1 MKKRFLLGLSIAI
14 LFIVGISIF
23 AAIKPSEPRNVKPDP
38 SQIEQNADNGK
49 HAAGKHDGKSNSQKA
64 KAAAKQP
71 KSLFK
76 KKDARVVAVGDS
88 LTQGVGD
95 STKSGGYIGV
105 LDREINN
112 TDNKVQ
118 FDNFGHAGDR
128 TDQLLKKIRDP
139 KVSTAI
145 GDADVVLITI
155 GANDIM
161 KVIKENVTNLD
172 YQDFKN
178 EQKQYD
184 KRLHKVF
191 KELQSINSD
200 ADIYLL
206 GFYNPFLK
214 YFQDIPELNS
224 IVKMWNST
232 SEAAT
237 KKNKKLHYI
246 PTKDLFDDSKVNL
259 FYEDNFHP
267 NDQGYKKMAER
278 VMEHLKFK

>member
-14 LFIVGISIF
+14 LFIAVISIY
-23 AAIKPSEPRNVKPDP
+23 AAVKPGEPRNVKPDP
-38 SQIEQNADNGK
+38 AQIEQNADKTKHTAGMPQGK
-49 HAAGKHDGKSNSQKA
+49 TASQKVKASA
-64 KAAAKQP
+64 KGP
-71 KSLFK
+71 KNLFK
-76 KKDARVVAVGDS
+76 KKDARVVAIGDS

-95 STKSGGYIGV
+95 STKSGGYIGF
-105 LDREINN
+105 LDREVNN
-112 TDNKVQ
+112 SETKVQ

-161 KVIKENVTNLD
+161 KVIKQNVTNLD
-172 YQDFKN
+172 YEDFKA
-178 EQKQYD
+178 ERKQYD
-184 KRLHKVF
+184 KRLHKIF
-191 KELQSINSD
+191 EALQRINPD

-214 YFQDIPELNS
+214 YFHDIPELNS

-232 SEAAT
+232 SKAAT
-237 KKNKKLHYI
+237 NDNKQLHYI
-246 PTKDLFDDSKVNL
+246 PTKDLFDDSDENL

-267 NDQGYKKMAER
+267 NDRGYELMADR
-278 VMEHLKFK
+278 VKEHLKLK